1 MVFIYYIQPTGGP
14 LLYGKKLTFQ
24 LEMLGLI
31 DTLLGLRM
39 SPGRGEKR
47 IQLNAALAY
56 TCLQSA

>member
-31 DTLLGLRM
+31 DTLPGLRM
-39 SPGRGEKR
+39 SPGQRGSC
-47 IQLNAALAY
+47 LWAY
-56 TCLQSA
+56 IPAYSSQSA